1 MQHARV
7 RAPRG
12 VFNGVGA
19 LVFHLTLTVVL
30 LTRLAWGDA
39 GVLLP
44 GDKKQPDPAW
54 LSLEEMTIDIHI
66 DNGHARVSTKQI
78 FANHRSTVLEGN
90 YIFALPGGAIVSD
103 FAVWDDVTR
112 IPGVILERRRAEE
125 IYQQAKM
132 QAIDPGLLQQGERDL
147 DEASRSAVFS
157 ARIVPIPAFGT
168 KRLEM
173 EYQED
178 IPVERFESLLA
189 IPLRPD
195 AYRAQTA
202 GHLWIRLELDSSHA
216 LRDFQIASK
225 QYPMQIRDR
234 TPHHV
239 KADFEGSN
247 VTLSEDFAVKFKL
260 DAALGDQLE
269 ILTHRDPA
277 PPLADVADTAPGVP
291 ATLPPVTREPGFFE
305 ASLMIASGA
314 KPEAVA
320 PAKTVIALF
329 DNSLSMQWE
338 KLDRNFQALESLL
351 HSLKP
356 ADKFNLLLFNTDVS
370 LFTPTPSPATPDQI
384 EKALAM
390 VRSSRLRGGTDLEKV
405 FDAALNQ
412 STPDSYLVLLSDG
425 EATRGIIQNGKLAAW
440 YAAKWKQKPTG
451 QRPRTYIYAVGDD
464 ANMPLL
470 RMLARNDGV
479 LEWVRSTEPAD
490 FKLNAFLAKIGQQ
503 PVQGL
508 QLAATP
514 ASSGSLVY
522 PLEDSTFPGSV
533 KNWVGEY
540 KRAISKVDFTAK
552 GVHATAALPAQDSR
566 HPELPRMWA
575 KARVDALLEK
585 IEREGEDQS
594 SIDEIIRLAR
604 KYKFVTPYTSFLAA
618 PRSLLRPRLIR
629 PGDPV
634 LRVKT
639 DPSVVS
645 VTALFPF
652 GPVKALRYLKEEDT
666 WQTRFLAPSD
676 LEDGSYRV
684 RLILRDRVGHV
695 YREAKTFVIASKPPL
710 VRVKLD
716 KQLFHRGEA
725 VRLRVTAS
733 DTTRTVV
740 ARMYGAQPVYLRW
753 NPEMASNTGEMLIP
767 AYIAPGK
774 YVLTVTAED
783 FAHNIGSREV
793 HIEVAP

>member
-1 MQHARV
+1 M
-7 RAPRG
+7 RA
-12 VFNGVGA
+12 
-19 LVFHLTLTVVL
+19 L
-30 LTRLAWGDA
+30 LCLIILARLAWGDA

-44 GDKKQPDPAW
+44 GDKKQPEPAW

-66 DNGHARVSTKQI
+66 DNGHARVSTRQI
-78 FANHRSTVLEGN
+78 FANHQSTMLEGT

-125 IYQQAKM
+125 IYQQAKL

-147 DEASRSAVFS
+147 DEANRSAVFS
-157 ARIVPIPAFGT
+157 AKIVPIHAFGT

-178 IPVERFESLLA
+178 IPVERFESMLA
-189 IPLRPD
+189 VPLRPD
-195 AYRAQTA
+195 AYRAQIA
-202 GHLWIRLELDSSHA
+202 AHLRIKLELDSAHT
-216 LRDFQIASK
+216 LRDLQIPSK
-225 QYPMQIRDR
+225 QYPMQMRDR

-239 KADFEGSN
+239 KAEFEGRN
-247 VTLSEDFAVKFKL
+247 VALTEDFAVKYVL
-260 DAALGDQLE
+260 DSSLGDQLE

-277 PPLADVADTAPGVP
+277 PPPPDAADLSPGVP
-291 ATLPPVTREPGFFE
+291 ATRQPAEREPGFFE
-305 ASLMIASGA
+305 ASLMIANGVKSTETGS
-314 KPEAVA
+314 
-320 PAKTVIALF
+320 AKTVIALF

-356 ADKFNLLLFNTDVS
+356 TDKFNLLLFNTDVS
-370 LFTPTPSPATPDQI
+370 SFTPSPGPASPDHV

-405 FDAALNQ
+405 LDAALSQ
-412 STPDSYLVLLSDG
+412 SPPDAYLVLLSDG

-440 YAAKWKQKPTG
+440 YAAKWKQKPAG
-451 QRPRTYIYAVGDD
+451 QRPHTYIYAVGDD

-479 LEWVRSTEPAD
+479 LEWVGSTEPAD
-490 FKLNAFLAKIGQQ
+490 FKLKAFLAKIGQQ

-508 QLAATP
+508 QLAAAP
-514 ASSGSLVY
+514 AASVSLVY

-540 KRAISKVDFTAK
+540 KRPVAKVDFAARGTR
-552 GVHATAALPAQDSR
+552 ATTGLPADEAR

-585 IEREGEDQS
+585 IEREGEDQA

-639 DPSVVS
+639 DPSIVS

-652 GPVKALRYLKEEDT
+652 GPVKSLRYLEDEDT
-666 WQTRFLAPSD
+666 WQTRFLAPVD

-716 KQLFHRGEA
+716 KQLFRRGEA
-725 VRLRVTAS
+725 MHLRVSASETA
-733 DTTRTVV
+733 RTVV

-753 NPEMASNTGEMLIP
+753 NPDMASNTGEMLIP

>member
-1 MQHARV
+1 MV
-7 RAPRG
+7 
-12 VFNGVGA
+12 
-19 LVFHLTLTVVL
+19 

-78 FANHRSTVLEGN
+78 FANHRPTVLEGN

-147 DEASRSAVFS
+147 DEAGRSAVFS

-178 IPVERFESLLA
+178 IPVERFESMLA
-189 IPLRPD
+189 VPLRPD

-202 GHLWIRLELDSSHA
+202 GHLWIRLELDSAHA
-216 LRDFQIASK
+216 LRDFEIRSK

-239 KADFEGSN
+239 KADFEGRN
-247 VTLSEDFAVKFKL
+247 VALSEDFAVKYAL
-260 DAALGDQLE
+260 DAASGDQLE

-277 PPLADVADTAPGVP
+277 APPPDVTDTAPGVP

-305 ASLMIASGA
+305 ASLMIASGT
-314 KPEAVA
+314 KPEGAA

-338 KLDRNFQALESLL
+338 KLDRNFQALEGLL

-370 LFTPTPSPATPDQI
+370 PFTPAPVSATPDQI

-390 VRSSRLRGGTDLEKV
+390 VRSSRLRGGTDLEKA
-405 FDAALNQ
+405 FDAALEQ
-412 STPDSYLVLLSDG
+412 STPDTYLVLLSDG
-425 EATRGIIQNGKLAAW
+425 EATRGVIQNGKLAAW
-440 YAAKWKQKPTG
+440 YAAKWQQKPAG
-451 QRPRTYIYAVGDD
+451 QRPHTYVYAVGDD

-479 LEWVRSTEPAD
+479 VEWVRSTEPAD

-508 QLAATP
+508 QLAAAP
-514 ASSGSLVY
+514 ASSVSLVY

-540 KRAISKVDFTAK
+540 KRAVSKVDFTTK
-552 GVHATAALPAQDSR
+552 GVRATAALPAQDSR
-566 HPELPRMWA
+566 HPELPRLWA

-585 IEREGEDQS
+585 IEREGEDQA

-639 DPSVVS
+639 DPSIVS

-652 GPVKALRYLKEEDT
+652 GPVKALRYLQDEDT

-684 RLILRDRVGHV
+684 RLILRDRSGHV
-695 YREAKTFVIASKPPL
+695 CREAKTFVIASKPPL

-716 KQLFHRGEA
+716 KPLFRRGEA
-725 VRLRVTAS
+725 VRLRVSAS
-733 DTTRTVV
+733 DTTRTIV
-740 ARMYGAQPVYLRW
+740 ARLYGVPPVYLRW

-774 YVLTVTAED
+774 YILTVTAED